1 MFLKKFKQIYK
12 NTKYKYKIQ
21 NTNTKY
27 KYKIQ
32 NTKYKYKIQIQ
43 NTNTKTKYIKIYKNI
58 KKLIFIYI
66 FLIYKPLK
74 LSYGTR
80 KVSI

>member
-1 MFLKKFKQIYK
+1 MFQKKFK
-12 NTKYKYKIQ
+12 
-21 NTNTKY
+21 
-27 KYKIQ
+27 

-43 NTNTKTKYIKIYKNI
+43 NTNTKYKYKIQIQNTNTKYKYKNKIYKNI